1 MPCPLVPLNLAY
13 LRSSRAGEARPF
25 TSTSRDAI
33 LSRAH
38 ARQSPYFF
46 NAGLLSTGAILHT
59 VSKAYAA
66 EIARLVE
73 AGTIPPFDVLFG
85 PAYKGI
91 ALAACTSLVLSVEHS
106 MDLGFAYD
114 RKEAKDH
121 GEGGVMVGVPVKG
134 KRVVILDDVMTAGT
148 AIRQAMTT
156 IGREGGEVV
165 GVVQCLDREEVG
177 QDGKTSTV
185 VEVAGLLGGAGRVV
199 SILKMRDLMAWLK
212 AKGMV
217 EELGKMQQ
225 YWDDYGYKG

>member
-1 MPCPLVPLNLAY
+1 
-13 LRSSRAGEARPF
+13 
-25 TSTSRDAI
+25 
-33 LSRAH
+33 
-38 ARQSPYFF
+38 
-46 NAGLLSTGAILHT
+46 
-59 VSKAYAA
+59 
-66 EIARLVE
+66 VE

-91 ALAACTSLVLSVEHS
+91 ALAACTSLVLSAEHS

-212 AKGMV
+212 AKGMA